1 MKVDLNKKQRVMILS
16 CINERLQ
23 VYNKS
28 LKDEINLTKPDKKWV
43 KAYQT
48 RIETIKQLR
57 EIIQFK

>member
-1 MKVDLNKKQRVMILS
+1 MKVDLNEKQRVMILS

-48 RIETIKQLR
+48 KIETIKQLR

>member
-1 MKVDLNKKQRVMILS
+1 MKVDLNEKQRVMILS
-16 CINERLQ
+16 CINERLK

-28 LKDEINLTKPDKKWV
+28 LEDEINLIKPDKEWV

-48 RIETIKQLR
+48 RIETIKQLQ